1 MHEGRQAEAE
11 SSMRLGLHK
20 HQLDNKVMMVAKEEC
35 LQPHLKL
42 PSCEGYFSGV
52 VSWSLS
58 MFPPPHLSDQ
68 STGEE
73 WQPLLL
79 PGEYLS
85 SPLHGVLSAKSYL
98 RTCPHGE
105 SSTI

>member
-11 SSMRLGLHK
+11 SSLRLGLHE
-20 HQLDNKVMMVAKEEC
+20 HQLEVMMVAKEEC

-42 PSCEGYFSGV
+42 PSCEGYLSAV

-58 MFPPPHLSDQ
+58 MCPPPHLSDQ

-73 WQPLLL
+73 WQSLLL
-79 PGEYLS
+79 PGES
-85 SPLHGVLSAKSYL
+85 
-98 RTCPHGE
+98 
-105 SSTI
+105 